1 MKRFFGLLLGLL
13 LLSQQEVRAGCSKLE
28 PESFKWVSLPR
39 SWTVDTSV
47 DHDEISKH
55 RTGIVELEVDGL
67 KQYLRVD
74 VPSQPVG
81 SSNADGGISSIIVF
95 VHGWVP
101 QQSRSLYQMGL
112 EPDSYYGPT
121 IQRLAQSGS
130 IVISPFLRGHG
141 FSASHQSAQ
150 VLGNDPAALQR
161 GYVRDITAIWT
172 YRTSLLNWVSGQ
184 RLVRLS
190 PSYRFAMFGHS
201 MGANA
206 VMQTILSS
214 CVQSDTDRVAV
225 VLWSGGYVELD
236 AMHLRLNQA
245 FVVWLA
251 YGDKDRYVDV
261 HKLGRQSRV
270 LRAAGIEAYD
280 EPLAQRDHELS
291 LTESKQLAA
300 DEKDEYQRLFLNRT
314 IKFLQDGIYQ
324 SN

>member
-1 MKRFFGLLLGLL
+1 M
-13 LLSQQEVRAGCSKLE
+13 E

-47 DHDEISKH
+47 DLDEISKH

-95 VHGWVP
+95 VQGWVP
-101 QQSRSLYQMGL
+101 QQSRSHYQMGL

-130 IVISPFLRGHG
+130 IVISPFLRDHG
-141 FSASHQSAQ
+141 SSASHQSAQ

-190 PSYRFAMFGHS
+190 PSYRFAIFGHS

-214 CVQSDTDRVAV
+214 CVQSDTD
-225 VLWSGGYVELD
+225 
-236 AMHLRLNQA
+236 
-245 FVVWLA
+245 
-251 YGDKDRYVDV
+251 
-261 HKLGRQSRV
+261 
-270 LRAAGIEAYD
+270 
-280 EPLAQRDHELS
+280 
-291 LTESKQLAA
+291 
-300 DEKDEYQRLFLNRT
+300 
-314 IKFLQDGIYQ
+314 
-324 SN
+324 